1 MAGANVLLNISQT
14 AFLPGLGLGIAAAS
28 LVGQA
33 LGRGDPAD
41 AKAWGWQ
48 VMRVGLVVM
57 TIIGLPM
64 VLFPTPILGI
74 FLRDAA
80 VVGIAKLPLQLAG
93 STIMVEAVGIIILNA
108 LQGAGATKTV
118 AKFSVGLQWLVMLPI
133 AYVID
138 SVLGFGLLG
147 VWAWFIFSR
156 FLTAGTFAAIW
167 NSGKWQTIKV

>member
-1 MAGANVLLNISQT
+1 M
-14 AFLPGLGLGIAAAS
+14 P
-28 LVGQA
+28 
-33 LGRGDPAD
+33 
-41 AKAWGWQ
+41 
-48 VMRVGLVVM
+48 
-57 TIIGLPM
+57 
-64 VLFPTPILGI
+64 
-74 FLRDAA
+74 
-80 VVGIAKLPLQLAG
+80 
-93 STIMVEAVGIIILNA
+93 VGIIILNA